1 MEKIVSD
8 ERLHD
13 YLRTYVK
20 SIKLTAPKFRIIE
33 GTNKGDNF
41 VSLVYRVIIEGIE
54 NGEVKKIQFILKTA
68 GRYEDDRILT
78 SSKVT
83 KMFQHEML
91 FYREILP
98 VFKATLKGHGGF
110 VDRFPDLYD
119 YNDEAGKEVIMR
131 FTSTLNVIRADEA
144 ITHVRSRVSCN
155 RICKF
160 QYVSFT

>member
-8 ERLHD
+8 ERLQD

-20 SIKLTAPKFRIIE
+20 TTKLTAPKFRITE

-41 VSLVYRVIIEGIE
+41 VSLVYRVVIEGIE
-54 NGEVKKIQFILKTA
+54 NGEVKKIQLILKTT
-68 GRYEDDRILT
+68 RMYDDDRILT

-83 KMFQHEML
+83 KMFQHEVL
-91 FYREILP
+91 FYRDVLP
-98 VFKATLKGHGGF
+98 IFKDTLKGHGGF
-110 VDRFPDLYD
+110 VNRFPTLCDF
-119 YNDEAGKEVIMR
+119 NDEAGKEVIMR
-131 FTSTLNVIRADEA
+131 FTSTLNVIQSDEA

-160 QYVSFT
+160 QYVAFT